1 MEENLV
7 ALSHPEIVAG
17 DSTPLLQL
25 NISVVTK
32 DHTGHE
38 KLLAFQFCFTQIS
51 ICCSFPRKSG

>member
-32 DHTGHE
+32 DHTGRE
-38 KLLAFQFCFTQIS
+38 KLLAFQIS
-51 ICCSFPRKSG
+51 ICCSFPRNSG